1 MENNDNKPSIAEV
14 QDRIFQI
21 ISTMPEA
28 QKRKLLTGLEK
39 WQSKFDDKQD
49 SKFDDKQDSKPKEK
63 RKYYREPI
71 SIYAICEV
79 KNRDF
84 RDFTK
89 DISTGG
95 TFIETKANLSL
106 DEDLVITLFNTSFE
120 IPLRTGGK
128 IVRVDPKGVGV
139 KFNQT
144 IPKWTFVN

>member
-14 QDRIFQI
+14 QARIFQI
-21 ISTMPEA
+21 ISTMPEVE
-28 QKRKLLTGLEK
+28 KRKLLTGLKK
-39 WQSKFDDKQD
+39 WQSKFYDKQE
-49 SKFDDKQDSKPKEK
+49 SKPKEK

-71 SIYAICEV
+71 SIYAICEA

-84 RDFTK
+84 RDLTK

-120 IPLRTGGK
+120 TPLRTDGK
-128 IVRVDPKGVGV
+128 IVRVGPKGVGV

-144 IPKWTFVN
+144 IPKWTFDN